1 VRNLAQTR
9 EAFARW
15 LAGNPDDAVLRWLYR
30 GLVVAAVAVL
40 GLDMYQRA
48 DLPDAG
54 FENSP
59 GVEQPAATPLPD
71 TRTAPDW
78 RKMLPLR
85 HADASLSAKMTFDLV
100 DGGRLNA
107 FGTIMPGTAKAFAAE
122 VEKRGGYIK
131 TVMLR
136 SPGGSVQDA
145 LAMGRLI
152 RKRNL
157 ATEVEARHY
166 CASSCPLVFAGGI
179 ERRAGAKAAIG
190 VHQVFAPQQPGLEQA
205 DQMADAQRISATVQ
219 GYLRDMGVD
228 LGVWIDAMQ
237 TPKERLYY
245 FTPKELVDLKL
256 ATQAA
261 GASPTTAS
269 AGRKAGS

>member
-1 VRNLAQTR
+1 MRNLAPAR
-9 EAFARW
+9 EALARW

-30 GLVVAAVAVL
+30 GLIVAAVAVL
-40 GLDMYQRA
+40 GLDVYQRA

-59 GVEQPAATPLPD
+59 GIEQPAAAPLPD

-85 HADASLSAKMTFDLV
+85 HADSSLNAKMTFDLV
-100 DGGRLNA
+100 AGGRLNA
-107 FGTIMPGTAKAFAAE
+107 YGSIMPGTAKAFADE

-131 TVMLR
+131 TVVLR

-152 RKRNL
+152 RKHNL
-157 ATEVEARHY
+157 ATEVEAGHY

-190 VHQVFAPQQPGLEQA
+190 VHQVFAPPQPGLEQA
-205 DQMADAQRISATVQ
+205 DQMADGQRISAAVQ
-219 GYLRDMGVD
+219 SYLRDMGVD
-228 LGVWIDAMQ
+228 LGVWINAMQ

-245 FTPKELVDLKL
+245 FTPAELVQLKL

-261 GASPTTAS
+261 GAGSATAR
-269 AGRKAGS
+269 AGGKAGS